1 SGWHLA
7 LIHRSNFNAEL
18 CQYRNNAVAI
28 AGFSCP
34 NPISRPFDTD
44 TDSDT
49 DTDTDPELA
58 SRIDLSSFLPL
69 QSLSHRWLWEGQPL
83 QPIRFS

>member
-1 SGWHLA
+1 M
-7 LIHRSNFNAEL
+7 

-49 DTDTDPELA
+49 DTELA
-58 SRIDLSSFLPL
+58 SRIDFSTFLPL
-69 QSLSHRWLWEGQPL
+69 QSLSHRWPWEGQPL